1 MRDVGA
7 SLGEAA
13 RVLRPGGR
21 LCVVEHV
28 AAPPPPPALRLAQ
41 RAFDPLQRLLA
52 DGCHLT
58 RDPAGALEATPGLSV
73 ASLRRFDVQ
82 GAAFIAPHL
91 AALCVRE

>member
-28 AAPPPPPALRLAQ
+28 AAPPTRPALR
-41 RAFDPLQRLLA
+41 LA

-73 ASLRRFDVQ
+73 ASLRRFDVP